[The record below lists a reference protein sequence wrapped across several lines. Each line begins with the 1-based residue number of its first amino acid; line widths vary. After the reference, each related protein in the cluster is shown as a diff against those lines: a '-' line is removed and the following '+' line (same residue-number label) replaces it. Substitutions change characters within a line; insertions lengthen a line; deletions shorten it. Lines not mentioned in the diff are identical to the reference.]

1 MNMKIEDIPKDCI
14 RTNSG
19 IFMNVFSPEPDM
31 FCIEDIAHALAA
43 QPRFAGH
50 LNRHY
55 SVAQHSVLAAR
66 MAKKKNKLAT
76 LLHDSTEAFILDM
89 PSPIKARMPEYKK
102 FEGILMTAIA
112 DKFKIQY
119 PFDKEVK
126 KIDKIM
132 IHLEWDNLVNHNNK
146 KFKCW
151 SQKKAKRKFLKMY
164 YELIAK

>member
-1 MNMKIEDIPKDCI
+1 MNIEDIPKDCI

-19 IFMNVFSPEPDM
+19 IFMNVFEPTADM

-55 SVAQHSVLAAR
+55 SVAQHCVLSAR
-66 MAKKKNKLAT
+66 MAKKKNKKAA

-89 PSPIKARMPEYKK
+89 PSPIKARMPEYKE
-102 FEGILMTAIA
+102 FERKLMIAIA
-112 DKFKIQY
+112 NKFNIQF
-119 PFDKEVK
+119 PFDKEIK

-132 IHLEWDNLVNHNNK
+132 IHIEWENLVNNNNK

-151 SQKKAKRKFLKMY
+151 SQKKAKRKFLEMF
-164 YELIAK
+164 YELTAK